1 LLLVVGA
8 EDLSGERGVVA
19 EEGDVVVFRHC
30 EGLCGLFGCVGDGD
44 VDRLD
49 FV

>member
-8 EDLSGERGVVA
+8 QDLGGKRGVVA

-30 EGLCGLFGCVGDGD
+30 ESLCGVFGCLGDD
-44 VDRLD
+44 NVDRLD